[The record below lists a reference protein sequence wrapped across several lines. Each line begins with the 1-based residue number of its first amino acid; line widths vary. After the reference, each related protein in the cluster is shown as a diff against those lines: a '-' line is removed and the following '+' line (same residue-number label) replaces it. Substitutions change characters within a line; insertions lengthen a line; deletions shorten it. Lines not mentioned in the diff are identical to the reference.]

1 MDDRQRPVIRVIRAG
16 EWREMKALRLLS
28 LQDPVAHLAFA
39 ETYENAASKPDAFW
53 QERTA
58 GAAEG
63 GVAVRQFVAEAP
75 GGGGWAGTVSVL
87 LETPGES
94 DFLGVPIERR
104 QAQVVGVFVK
114 PEYRGTGLI
123 GELLEAAVAWA
134 WERGAEQVRLY
145 VHERNGR
152 AVGAYRRHGFRPSGL
167 KVADGDEYELE
178 LVLSKA

>member
-1 MDDRQRPVIRVIRAG
+1 MDDRQRPVIRVIRAA

-39 ETYENAASKPDAFW
+39 ETYENAAGKPDSFW
-53 QERTA
+53 QERTE

-63 GVAVRQFVAEAP
+63 GTAVRQFVAELP
-75 GGGGWAGTVSVL
+75 GAGGWVGTVAVL
-87 LETPGES
+87 LETPGEA

-123 GELLEAAVAWA
+123 GELFEAAAAWA
-134 WERGAEQVRLY
+134 WESGAEQVRLY
-145 VHERNGR
+145 VHERNER
-152 AVGAYRRHGFRPSGL
+152 ALGAYRRLGFRPSGL
-167 KVADGDEYELE
+167 KVQEGDDFEWE
-178 LVLSKA
+178 LVLPKE